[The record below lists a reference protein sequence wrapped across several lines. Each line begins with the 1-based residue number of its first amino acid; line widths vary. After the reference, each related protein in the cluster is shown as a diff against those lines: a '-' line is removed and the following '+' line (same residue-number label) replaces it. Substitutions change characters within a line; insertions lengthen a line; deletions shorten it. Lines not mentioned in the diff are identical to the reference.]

1 VIVWKNASPHANWSA
16 AGAVGLSP
24 RMFCPF
30 RVAVQ
35 HAGIKVFVM
44 YVRTTDHVFKA
55 QSRKIDDPAA
65 FGNGLLR
72 RAYSVL
78 VSLPSG
84 YASTRRGLPRLGF
97 GPCGRM

>member
-1 VIVWKNASPHANWSA
+1 M
-16 AGAVGLSP
+16 LR
-24 RMFCPF
+24 RMPTGRLLERWVSRPGCF
-30 RVAVQ
+30 VLLESLYNVQ
-35 HAGIKVFVM
+35 VFKVFVM